1 MKSLLFALITIAL
14 LSTPAISQD
23 MKHMKDMDHMDGMK
37 EKGMEGMKEK
47 AMEGMNEKGMEA
59 MACM

>member
-14 LSTPAISQD
+14 LSTAAISQD

-37 EKGMEGMKEK
+37 EKGMEGM
-47 AMEGMNEKGMEA
+47 EGMNEKGMEA
-59 MACM
+59 MSCM

>member
-37 EKGMEGMKEK
+37 EKGMEGM
-47 AMEGMNEKGMEA
+47 NEKGMEA

>member
-23 MKHMKDMDHMDGMK
+23 MKGMKDMK
-37 EKGMEGMKEK
+37 EKDL
-47 AMEGMNEKGMEA
+47 KG

>member
-37 EKGMEGMKEK
+37 EKGMEGM
-47 AMEGMNEKGMEA
+47 EGMNEKGMEA
-59 MACM
+59 MSCM

>member
-37 EKGMEGMKEK
+37 EKGMEGM
-47 AMEGMNEKGMEA
+47 EGMNEKGMEA